1 MNRKQHIDKHF
12 YKKPF
17 VISLITF
24 FVMSLN
30 LTIAQ
35 EFKIDSLLLERKTFV
50 KDSNG
55 DISVIKKVFA
65 TTKRESYSSASIGVE
80 YEGYSIKSEY
90 WLFWNNQTDSLQ
102 ISILNPIVNT
112 NFKIYTRHIQNKI
125 NAVVLEF
132 SEILDSRP
140 MNESRNR
147 VFRVINLDT
156 KGNLLSSTEQEILTM
171 PNGGA
176 HGDYRHDIDTYIQE
190 YSLTFDDN
198 DNITVTH
205 TKSIIVRGMGKREE
219 KKTMPK
225 RFYRLTTTDGR
236 LHYLRKYDN

>member
-1 MNRKQHIDKHF
+1 MNDKHYIDKHL
-12 YKKPF
+12 YKTSF
-17 VISLITF
+17 GILLIAF
-24 FVMSLN
+24 FVMSFN
-30 LTIAQ
+30 LTFAQ
-35 EFKIDSLLLERKTFV
+35 EFKIDSLLLERNVFV

-90 WLFWNNQTDSLQ
+90 WLFWNNQTDSLR
-102 ISILNPIVNT
+102 ISIQNPIDKN

-132 SEILDSRP
+132 SEIKDSSP

-147 VFRVINLDT
+147 VFCVINLDT
-156 KGNLLSSTEQEILTM
+156 KGNLLLSIEQEILTM

-176 HGDYRHDIDTYIQE
+176 HGDYRHDIDKYIQK
-190 YSLTFDDN
+190 YSLTFDSN
-198 DNITVTH
+198 DNITITH
-205 TKSIIVRGMGKREE
+205 TKSIIVRGTGKSEE

-225 RFYRLTTTDGR
+225 RFYTLTTTDGK